1 MTNKITIDISKL
13 SESDKTALA
22 KALSKPEEQ
31 KKLNKKR
38 KMLSKLYSSLSKLRK
53 EMTSKLKALETEFT
67 VKATYKISI
76 DRYSFDTYSY
86 EVASVAAKEEDKV
99 QLKVDSL
106 LKDYTA
112 KASSLCKEYKVSPKY
127 GAYVLNYH
135 YTNRASFINSVIHNL
150 P

>member
-31 KKLNKKR
+31 KKLNEKR
-38 KMLSKLYSSLSKLRK
+38 RMLSKLYSSLSKLRK
-53 EMTSKLKALETEFT
+53 EMISKLKALETKFT
-67 VKATYKISI
+67 VKATYKIYI
-76 DRYSFDTYSY
+76 DKYSFDTCAY
-86 EVASVAAKEEDKV
+86 EVSSCTAKEEDKV

-112 KASSLCKEYKVSPKY
+112 KASSLCKEYKVSPKH
-127 GAYVLNYH
+127 GANVLNCH
-135 YTNRASFINSVIHNL
+135 LTNRNSFIDNVIHNL

>member
-31 KKLNKKR
+31 KKLNEKR
-38 KMLSKLYSSLSKLRK
+38 RMLSKLYSSLSKLRK
-53 EMTSKLKALETEFT
+53 EMISKLKALETEFT
-67 VKATYKISI
+67 IKATYKISI
-76 DRYSFDTYSY
+76 DKYHFDAYSY
-86 EVASVAAKEEDKV
+86 EVSSVAAKEEKRV

-112 KASSLCKEYKVSPKY
+112 KASSLCKEYKVSPKH
-127 GAYVLNYH
+127 GANVLNCRYI
-135 YTNRASFINSVIHNL
+135 NRNSFINGIIHNL